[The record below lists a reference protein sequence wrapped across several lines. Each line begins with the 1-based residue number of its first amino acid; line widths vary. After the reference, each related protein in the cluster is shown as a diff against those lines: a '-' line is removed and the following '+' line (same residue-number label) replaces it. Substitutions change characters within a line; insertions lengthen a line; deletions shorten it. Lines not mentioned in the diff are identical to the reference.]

1 MTREEFDGIDTW
13 WQLKEAMDAEGYY
26 DDMDGD
32 LYETEYALISE
43 GLANAISNNCRDI
56 DDVRRI
62 LAEIEWVEPGAEV
75 WTASSNFTSIHN
87 YYAEEFNEIKEG
99 FRDWME
105 EANFFDDEETEEI
118 DAFWG
123 EARQMGTPATATAAP
138 DDMVQ
143 PDIPLQTLMFCS

>member
-13 WQLKEAMDAEGYY
+13 WQLKEAMDAECYY
-26 DDMDGD
+26 DEMDGD
-32 LYETEYALISE
+32 LYETEYDLISE

-62 LAEIEWVEPGAEV
+62 LTEIEWVDSGAEV
-75 WTASSNFTSIHN
+75 WTASADFTSIHN
-87 YYAEEFNEIKEG
+87 YFAGDFNEIKES

-105 EANFFDDEETEEI
+105 ETNSFDDEETEEI
-118 DAFWG
+118 DAFWR
-123 EARQMGTPATATAAP
+123 EARQMGAPAAATAAP
-138 DDMVQ
+138 DDMAQ